1 MHRMRAGGPHPCP
14 RPRPSPE
21 RQLSRRPA
29 PSPPPRRGNLHPA
42 AATCTPP
49 LRPAPR
55 RCDLHPAAAPEQV
68 AINAWLGPRGTA
80 SPLHFDRVHNL
91 LAQVVGSK
99 YVRLYAPS
107 HSERLYPHPDGPH
120 MNSSQVV
127 DPEDYDHAR
136 FPRFA
141 GTPYVDLV
149 LGAGEMLYI
158 PPRWWHF
165 VESRETSFSVSFWW
179 GREYAFGPEEIPP

>member
-1 MHRMRAGGPHPCP
+1 M
-14 RPRPSPE
+14 
-21 RQLSRRPA
+21 
-29 PSPPPRRGNLHPA
+29 
-42 AATCTPP
+42 
-49 LRPAPR
+49 
-55 RCDLHPAAAPEQV
+55 

-120 MNSSQVV
+120 MNSSQIV

>member
-1 MHRMRAGGPHPCP
+1 MRTVRTCVAAAFTLTPTLALHPHPNS
-14 RPRPSPE
+14 RPH
-21 RQLSRRPA
+21 
-29 PSPPPRRGNLHPA
+29 LHPH
-42 AATCTPP
+42 
-49 LRPAPR
+49 
-55 RCDLHPAAAPEQV
+55 LHPHSDPNQV

-99 YVRLYAPS
+99 YIRLYAPS
-107 HSERLYPHPDGPH
+107 HSERLYPHLDGPH
-120 MNSSQVV
+120 MNSSQIV

-149 LGAGEMLYI
+149 LSAGEMLYI

>member
-1 MHRMRAGGPHPCP
+1 MEGAPHAC
-14 RPRPSPE
+14 PRPSP
-21 RQLSRRPA
+21 LPP
-29 PSPPPRRGNLHPA
+29 PSPFTRTPTLAQACTLTFSPPRQPSPRRGN
-42 AATCTPP
+42 
-49 LRPAPR
+49 
-55 RCDLHPAAAPEQV
+55 LHPAAAPEQV

-120 MNSSQVV
+120 MNSSQIV

-149 LGAGEMLYI
+149 LSAGEMLYI